1 MRYLSGF
8 TREEASSPY
17 PFSALQQG
25 TLQTAIT
32 PLIRRQKSSAPTFI
46 AKRHKTVHTFFDE
59 F

>member
-1 MRYLSGF
+1 MI
-8 TREEASSPY
+8 P
-17 PFSALQQG
+17 SALQQG

-32 PLIRRQKSSAPTFI
+32 PRIRRQKFDAHPFI